1 MLGLLMLVLTGCDSV
16 ENKEG
21 FFYNTFV
28 RPMDYLINFFG
39 DTVLTEEYGGA
50 IIIITVLVRL
60 VLMPF
65 MIKNYKNQQGM
76 KVKMDKLKP
85 EMDAI
90 QKKLKQ
96 TKSKEEQMVLQQEM
110 MGLYKKHGVN
120 PLNMGCL
127 PMIIQMPIIM
137 GLYFAIRYSD
147 VVQGH
152 EFLWF
157 TLGKPD
163 LIMTLIAGA
172 IYFFQAQVS
181 LWTVPEQQ
189 KKQMKIMM
197 YISPIMIMFV
207 SYSSMAALPLYWS
220 VSGALLIF
228 QTFLG
233 RKLYPPPVPEGEVA
247 TPKKKLFGSS
257 EPEQPAE
264 PAEKAKLTPAERA
277 AKASKKKKK

>member
-1 MLGLLMLVLTGCDSV
+1 MLGLLMLVLTGCDSI
-16 ENKEG
+16 ENHEG
-21 FFYNTFV
+21 FFYGTFV
-28 RPMDYLINFFG
+28 RPMNFLINFFG
-39 DTVLTEEYGGA
+39 DTVLTNQYGGA

-96 TKSKEEQMVLQQEM
+96 TNSKEEQMALQQEM

-137 GLYFAIRYSD
+137 GLYYAIRYSD
-147 VVQGH
+147 KVQGH

-163 LIMTLIAGA
+163 LIMTLIAGV

-207 SYSSMAALPLYWS
+207 SYSSMAALPVYWS

-233 RKLYPPPVPEGEVA
+233 RKLYPPIVPQGEA
-247 TPKKKLFGSS
+247 EKPKKKLFGGS
-257 EPEQPAE
+257 EPEQPAA
-264 PAEKAKLTPAERA
+264 PVEKAKLTPAEREA
-277 AKASKKKKK
+277 KKKKKK